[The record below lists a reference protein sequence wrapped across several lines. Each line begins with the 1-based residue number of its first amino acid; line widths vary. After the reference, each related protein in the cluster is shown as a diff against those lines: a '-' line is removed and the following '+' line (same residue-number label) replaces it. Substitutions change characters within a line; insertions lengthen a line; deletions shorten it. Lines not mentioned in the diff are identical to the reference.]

1 MTAVLYSGLKTWL
14 ENPPV
19 FSGDELSDMVIMI
32 MSTRLGP
39 YNDVC

>member
-19 FSGDELSDMVIMI
+19 FSGVELADMVIMI
-32 MSTRLGP
+32 LSTWLGQ
-39 YNDVC
+39 